1 MRTLAKVLV
10 GLAALAFVLAV
21 VTTFTGRLMHVHPE
35 GFSRACSNLALL
47 AIALVLTFGTP
58 RAANP

>member
-10 GLAALAFVLAV
+10 GLAALAFLLAV
-21 VTTFTGRLMHVHPE
+21 VTVFTGRLMHVQAE

-47 AIALVLTFGTP
+47 AIALLVAFESP
-58 RAANP
+58 RALNT

>member
-1 MRTLAKVLV
+1 MRALAKVLV

-21 VTTFTGRLMHVHPE
+21 VSSFTGRIMQVHPE

-47 AIALVLTFGTP
+47 AIALVLMFDTP
-58 RAANP
+58 RATHP